1 MLAGSFFLSVLLS
14 GFFCCYSFCKMD
26 SRQSAI
32 ISGLFTQIEHISH
45 NFLLPK
51 LELLAVPRTLM
62 HINLNTHT
70 HTEIHTEGHTRVHI
84 YMCAMFFLWEN
95 FMKMLC
101 KLNENILTMR
111 WQWQWRCR
119 WRWRD
124 GEMTMSTMAKENNV
138 VDVSRCRPTGMGSG
152 GGALARKLCVS
163 TAKRL
168 MLAL

>member
-1 MLAGSFFLSVLLS
+1 MRHISMLAGSFFFFS
-14 GFFCCYSFCKMD
+14 GFFFFFFCCYSFCKMD
-26 SRQSAI
+26 SKQSAI

-51 LELLAVPRTLM
+51 LELLAVPNSHAYQLE
-62 HINLNTHT
+62 HT
-70 HTEIHTEGHTRVHI
+70 HTLGHTHVHI

-119 WRWRD
+119 CRWRWRWRD
-124 GEMTMSTMAKENNV
+124 D
-138 VDVSRCRPTGMGSG
+138 DVNDGKGKQRR
-152 GGALARKLCVS
+152 
-163 TAKRL
+163 
-168 MLAL
+168 